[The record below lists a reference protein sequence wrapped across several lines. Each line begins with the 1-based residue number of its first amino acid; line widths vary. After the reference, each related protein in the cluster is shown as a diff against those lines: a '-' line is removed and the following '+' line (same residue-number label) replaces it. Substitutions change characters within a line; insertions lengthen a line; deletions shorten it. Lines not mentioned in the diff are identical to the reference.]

1 MPKTKKEEL
10 IFSIIMVLFMAY
22 TMLVYN
28 ISLNIGLSY
37 NVFIIALKGLPSV
50 ALIAWLL
57 EHFIVGKLVKDKTF
71 KIIDPRK
78 HDDIV
83 IILVISVLTVVFMC
97 PLMSLIETIIHNY
110 KDIKEIP
117 ILFIKAFVLNLPVA
131 LLAQLLYI
139 GPLVRKI
146 FSFIKR

>member
-1 MPKTKKEEL
+1 MPKTKKEEI

-37 NVFIIALKGLPSV
+37 NTFVIALKSLPTV
-50 ALIAWLL
+50 ALTAWLL
-57 EHFIVGKLVKDKTF
+57 EHFIVGKLVKDKSF
-71 KIIDPRK
+71 KLIDPRK
-78 HDDIV
+78 YDDIV
-83 IILVISVLTVVFMC
+83 VILVISVLTVVFMC

-117 ILFIKAFVLNLPVA
+117 ILFVKAFVLNLPVA